1 MNSGEMAEKINEMLD
16 GLETM
21 NRQIVEGE
29 RKYLELDYAKKQTEM
44 IAYKGQINPSF
55 YVQYAGVHPGDGA
68 LSRRKRKSPS

>member
-1 MNSGEMAEKINEMLD
+1 MAENSEFGEMAEKINEMLD

-44 IAYKGQINPSF
+44 IAYKGQI
-55 YVQYAGVHPGDGA
+55 
-68 LSRRKRKSPS
+68 LSLIHI